1 MKTNWTD
8 EELAELA
15 QWAEENERA
24 VVNPTLTGSSVGFSQ
39 VAHDKKKAYGA
50 IRQGIDWL
58 LRTRIIEHA
67 QKVDQAGKPA
77 LVPERKQ

>member
-1 MKTNWTD
+1 MKKSWTD

-24 VVNPTLTGSSVGFSQ
+24 VINPTLTGQAVGFSQ
-39 VAHDKKKAYGA
+39 LAQDKKKAYGA

-67 QKVDQAGKPA
+67 QNVAGAGKPA